1 MRRLVNL
8 NKSSSVITLLH
19 NMMDRVHYGNG
30 TRDKA
35 IKFVELLYYII
46 NNFYKIKHALMNVTP
61 SHVSCA
67 WQQLTLS
74 LIKPDKVCDLNVQR
88 RTPNTCEGF
97 FKALHNKIPEIVKD
111 CEELASKGEKIKKSM
126 RKIRRYQRIY
136 NQMYFEFEE
145 QMILEKRSQTIMSMI
160 EKKGKVVKQRCQEM
174 KKYIKHYYINQL
186 NLCSDVLETIKSYC
200 FYNKKTYV
208 EIQFIRELR
217 RQVVFLIDFAHSSRQ
232 DSEDECWIFYIEDEC
247 DFQCANCKICGN
259 YWSTY
264 LITPQNIICVCE

>member
-1 MRRLVNL
+1 MRRSVNL

-46 NNFYKIKHALMNVTP
+46 NNFYKIKCAFMNVTP
-61 SHVSCA
+61 SHVSRA
-67 WQQLTLS
+67 PLS
-74 LIKPDKVCDLNVQR
+74 LIKTDKVCDLNVQR
-88 RTPNTCEGF
+88 RTSNTCEGF

-111 CEELASKGEKIKKSM
+111 CEELTSKGEKIKMSM
-126 RKIRRYQRIY
+126 RKMRRYQHIY

-160 EKKGKVVKQRCQEM
+160 EKKGKVAKQRCQEM

-200 FYNKKTYV
+200 FYDKKTYV

-217 RQVVFLIDFAHSSRQ
+217 RQVVFLIDFAQPSRQ
-232 DSEDECWIFYIEDEC
+232 DSDDECWTFYIEDEC

-259 YWSTY
+259 YWSAY
-264 LITPQNIICVCE
+264 LIAPQNIICVCE

>member
-8 NKSSSVITLLH
+8 NNSSSVITLLH

-46 NNFYKIKHALMNVTP
+46 NNFYKIKHALMNVK
-61 SHVSCA
+61 
-67 WQQLTLS
+67 L
-74 LIKPDKVCDLNVQR
+74 
-88 RTPNTCEGF
+88 NTCEGF

-111 CEELASKGEKIKKSM
+111 CEELASKGEKIKMSM
-126 RKIRRYQRIY
+126 RKMRRYQRIY

-160 EKKGKVVKQRCQEM
+160 EKKGKVAKQSCQEM

-200 FYNKKTYV
+200 FYDKKTYV
-208 EIQFIRELR
+208 EIQFIKELR
-217 RQVVFLIDFAHSSRQ
+217 WQVVFLIDFAHSSRQ

-264 LITPQNIICVCE
+264 LVAPQNIICVCE

>member
-1 MRRLVNL
+1 MRRSVNL

-46 NNFYKIKHALMNVTP
+46 NNFYKIRCAFMNVK
-61 SHVSCA
+61 
-67 WQQLTLS
+67 L
-74 LIKPDKVCDLNVQR
+74 K
-88 RTPNTCEGF
+88 TCEGF
-97 FKALHNKIPEIVKD
+97 FKAVHNKIPEIVKD
-111 CEELASKGEKIKKSM
+111 CEELVMKGEKIKMSM
-126 RKIRRYQRIY
+126 KKMRRYQRIY

-160 EKKGKVVKQRCQEM
+160 EKKRKVAKQRCQEM

-200 FYNKKTYV
+200 FYDKKTYV
-208 EIQFIRELR
+208 EIQFIKELR
-217 RQVVFLIDFAHSSRQ
+217 RQVVFLIDFAQPSRQ
-232 DSEDECWIFYIEDEC
+232 DSDDECWNFYIEDEC

-264 LITPQNIICVCE
+264 LVAPQNIICVCE